1 MAQKK
6 TFICIGCPLGCRVT
20 LTIDGK
26 GAVAGFAGNKCKEG
40 EKYVLEEYTNP
51 VRTLTATV
59 LTEGSSQP
67 LLAVRTSRPIV
78 KTKLAEGMAVIAK
91 VRARPPLKIGDVVV
105 PNLLDTGADIVAS
118 GNLSS

>member
-26 GAVAGFAGNKCKEG
+26 GVVAGFAGNKCKEG

-78 KTKLAEGMAVIAK
+78 KTKLAEGMAVLAK
-91 VRARPPLKIGDVVV
+91 VRVRPPLKIGDVVV